1 MTLPSLQSLSV
12 TGELDPLIAVT
23 ITGEAVDGAAAKS
36 LADGVRGL
44 VGLFTLQAASK
55 PELKDL
61 ASAITVATDEN
72 RVLVNARIPY
82 ETLDALTP
90 HRPVASGGDAK

>member
-1 MTLPSLQSLSV
+1 MSEIRPPTDSSEPSTTSRSQ
-12 TGELDPLIAVT
+12 PP
-23 ITGEAVDGAAAKS
+23 
-36 LADGVRGL
+36 GL
-44 VGLFTLQAASK
+44 VTLQAASK

>member
-1 MTLPSLQSLSV
+1 MLGKVKLL
-12 TGELDPLIAVT
+12 
-23 ITGEAVDGAAAKS
+23 
-36 LADGVRGL
+36 
-44 VGLFTLQAASK
+44 K
-55 PELKDL
+55 PELRDL

-72 RVLVNARIPY
+72 RVLVNTRIPY